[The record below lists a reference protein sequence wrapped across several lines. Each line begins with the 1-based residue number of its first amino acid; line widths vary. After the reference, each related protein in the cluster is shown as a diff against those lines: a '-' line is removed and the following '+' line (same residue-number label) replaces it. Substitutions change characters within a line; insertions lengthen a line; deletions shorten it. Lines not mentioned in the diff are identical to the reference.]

1 MAKVRPSSM
10 YSKSEDA
17 AEDEDAE
24 GEKEESSTVDF
35 VLTIVSLFLIL
46 ITFPFSIWK
55 CVKVAQEYER
65 VVILRLGRLQKS
77 GVKGPGIFLVI
88 PCLDELLVVDLRTGV
103 HTVPPQDLLTSDSVA
118 VSVDAVLFCRVEDPL
133 QAVIGN
139 EDYLAATKFKA
150 QAAVRS
156 CLGGRTLQGILRDR
170 EEVALQ
176 LRSMLQESV
185 YDHGVRVERLEV
197 RQVGLPEDM
206 QRSLASEAEA
216 GVQAR
221 AKMILSQGEEEASR
235 RLVDA
240 GKGSSAVS
248 MHLSYLQAVS
258 KVATEQAF
266 VCPFPFDIIKAF
278 LKNRSKQDDVKAKA
292 IRRRKRTKK
301 TI

>member
-1 MAKVRPSSM
+1 M
-10 YSKSEDA
+10 YSKSEETEEENTK
-17 AEDEDAE
+17 EDKGEEEEEE
-24 GEKEESSTVDF
+24 GSAVNFILTV
-35 VLTIVSLFLIL
+35 VSLILIL

-65 VVILRLGRLQKS
+65 VVILRLGRVQKS
-77 GVKGPGIFLVI
+77 GVKGPGMFLII

-103 HTVPPQDLLTSDSVA
+103 HNIPSQDLLTSDSVA
-118 VSVDAVLFCRVEDPL
+118 VSVDAVLYCRVENPL

-139 EDYLAATKFKA
+139 EDYLTATKFKA

-156 CLGGRTLQGILRDR
+156 CLGSRTLHGILRDR
-170 EEVALQ
+170 EEVGLE

-185 YDHGVRVERLEV
+185 YEHGVKVERLEV
-197 RQVGLPEDM
+197 RQVGLPTDM
-206 QRSLASEAEA
+206 QRSMASEAEA

-221 AKMILSQGEEEASR
+221 AKMILSEGEEEASR

-240 GKGSSAVS
+240 GKGSTPVS

-258 KVATEQAF
+258 KVETEHAF
-266 VCPFPFDIIKAF
+266 VCPFPFDIIEAYLNKQPGSGDGINGKAM
-278 LKNRSKQDDVKAKA
+278 
-292 IRRRKRTKK
+292 RRRKRTKK